1 MADLSPL
8 SKAAPKHILHKYF
21 KKIATKSEVIVVDV
35 LMKNEA
41 RNVLVGSEYSDS
53 GLVYSDSGLVYSD
66 SRLAYSDSVVH
77 LETHIIIYAIL

>member
-1 MADLSPL
+1 MSRILTEYMADLSPL

-41 RNVLVGSEYSDS
+41 RNVLVGSEERPATLPLQLWCIP
-53 GLVYSDSGLVYSD
+53 G
-66 SRLAYSDSVVH
+66 A
-77 LETHIIIYAIL
+77 